1 MKKSLLLNLFLG
13 IITTTTVCN
22 EPKNSIEKP
31 KQVLENE
38 FKRLLQERKCR
49 SCKLSL
55 AQLKEAIK
63 QAHAEGAL
71 AQDLELQGVD
81 LRNSRLQE
89 VDLSELNC
97 SGADMEET
105 DLSGA
110 NLSQANLSRAK
121 LTGAN
126 LTDAVANGTD
136 FRNSN
141 ITEEQ
146 LLQCKLCQAKV
157 LWLWGLWWRYRNDNC
172 NELEEE

>member
-1 MKKSLLLNLFLG
+1 MKKSLLFNLFLG
-13 IITTTTVCN
+13 VITATTVCN

-31 KQVLENE
+31 KQVLDNE
-38 FKRLLQERKCR
+38 IKRLLQERKCR

-55 AQLKEAIK
+55 ALLKEAIK
-63 QAHAEGAL
+63 QAHAEGTL
-71 AQDLELQGVD
+71 PQELELQEVD
-81 LRNSRLQE
+81 LKNSSLQK

-97 SGADMEET
+97 SHASLEET
-105 DLSGA
+105 DLSEV
-110 NLSQANLSRAK
+110 NLSQANLSGAK

-126 LTDAVANGTD
+126 LTNAIAKGTD

-146 LLQCKLCQAKV
+146 LQQCKLCQAKV